1 MQNCQNLNELSV
13 ENFFVNVL
21 HLNPVVFN
29 YILLPLLIFLSRIL
43 DVSIATMRV
52 MFIMNGARK
61 LAPVVGF
68 FEALIWLLAIGQI
81 MQNLNNA
88 YSYLAYAGG
97 FAAGTFVGM
106 YIEEKIALGRMIV
119 RIITRTPT
127 SGLIEWLQ
135 ENGYRFNT
143 VSAEDNEGNTNILF
157 TVVKRAN
164 LDTLLSAIQY
174 FQPGAFYTV
183 EGVKRVSD
191 DDIHVKKARKASF
204 PMRLLTLNR
213 R

>member
-1 MQNCQNLNELSV
+1 MEI
-13 ENFFVNVL
+13 FFVDTL
-21 HLNPVVFN
+21 GINPAIFN
-29 YILLPLLIFLSRIL
+29 YVLLPILIFLSRIC

-61 LAPVVGF
+61 LAPIVGF
-68 FEALIWLLAIGQI
+68 FEALIWLIAIGQI
-81 MQNLNNA
+81 MQNLNNI
-88 YSYLAYAGG
+88 YSYLAYAAG
-97 FAAGTFVGM
+97 FATGTFVGM
-106 YIEEKIALGRMIV
+106 YMEEKIALGRMIV

-127 SGLIEWLQ
+127 DELTEWLRVK
-135 ENGYRFNT
+135 GYRFNT
-143 VSAEDNEGNTNILF
+143 VNAEDNEGDTNILF

-164 LDTLLSAIQY
+164 LDTLVSAIQY

-191 DDIHVKKARKASF
+191 DDIHVKKGRKAGF
-204 PMRLLTLNR
+204 PARMLTLNR

>member
-1 MQNCQNLNELSV
+1 V
-13 ENFFVNVL
+13 ENFFVDTL
-21 HLNPVVFN
+21 HLNPAIFN
-29 YILLPLLIFLSRIL
+29 YVLLPILIFLSRIL

-68 FEALIWLLAIGQI
+68 FEALIWLIAIGQI
-81 MQNLNNA
+81 MQNLNNI
-88 YSYLAYAGG
+88 YSYLAYAAG
-97 FAAGTFVGM
+97 FATGTFVGM
-106 YIEEKIALGRMIV
+106 YMEEKIALGRMIV

-127 SGLIEWLQ
+127 NELTEWLRVK
-135 ENGYRFNT
+135 GYRFNT
-143 VSAEDNEGNTNILF
+143 VNAEDNEGDTNILF

-164 LDTLLSAIQY
+164 LESLLSAIRY

-183 EGVKRVSD
+183 EGVKRVSED
-191 DDIHVKKARKASF
+191 EMSLKNSRKTHLRA
-204 PMRLLTLNR
+204 RLLTLNR